1 MLRIAV
7 VAAALLVG
15 GCSSSNSNEA
25 TTTSTIEVTTTV
37 AETTT
42 SPSTTTTT
50 TTQPAEVSNCAGTED
65 ELATTI
71 GEPLGFFICDGDWA
85 SFMTKDYA
93 DTCSNCESITIAHRV
108 NGAWKEVG
116 DFNQN
121 ASLSPADLGNKISK
135 ESLCAIWMTN
145 RSSQF
150 VAETGCTPDS

>member
-1 MLRIAV
+1 MLRIAF
-7 VAAALLVG
+7 VATALIVG

-25 TTTSTIEVTTTV
+25 TTTSTVEVTTTV

-42 SPSTTTTT
+42 STSSTTT
-50 TTQPAEVSNCAGTED
+50 TTQPVEVSNCAGTED

-145 RSSQF
+145 RSSDF